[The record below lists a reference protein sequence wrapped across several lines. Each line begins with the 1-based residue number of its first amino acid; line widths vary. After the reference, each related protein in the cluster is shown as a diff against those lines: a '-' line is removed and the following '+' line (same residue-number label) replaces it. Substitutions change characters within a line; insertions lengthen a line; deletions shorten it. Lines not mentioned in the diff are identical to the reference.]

1 MMKRLF
7 MLLSGLLL
15 SALLLFAI
23 VVEPPSGEDP
33 PIVDRIVDRAAED
46 TGATNLVSAI
56 YLGYR
61 AYDTLGEALVL
72 LLAVTGV
79 YYFARDKEE

>member
-1 MMKRLF
+1 MRRALVF
-7 MLLSGLLL
+7 L
-15 SALLLFAI
+15 SALLLSLLI
-23 VVEPPSGEDP
+23 VLAVAGERP
-33 PIVDRIVDRAAED
+33 QREAAPIVDRIKDVASQE

-79 YYFARDKEE
+79 YFFARDEEE

>member
-1 MMKRLF
+1 MRRILIF
-7 MLLSGLLL
+7 L
-15 SALLLFAI
+15 SALLLSGTVFFAI
-23 VVEPPSGEDP
+23 VAEPPKREAA
-33 PIVDRIVDRAAED
+33 PIVGRIKESAPRE

-79 YYFARDKEE
+79 YFFARDEEE